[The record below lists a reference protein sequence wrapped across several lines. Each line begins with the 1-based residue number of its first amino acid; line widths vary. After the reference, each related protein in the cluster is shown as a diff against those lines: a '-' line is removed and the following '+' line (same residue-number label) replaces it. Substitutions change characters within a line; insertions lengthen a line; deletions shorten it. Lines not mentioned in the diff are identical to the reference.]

1 MNRNGSVQA
10 THLDLDAIEDAV
22 VHLADG
28 RARAVLEVGS
38 RNFGL
43 QGEAEQDAL
52 IAGFAAFLNS
62 LSFPVQI
69 LVRVLPIDFAGYL
82 QTLERRGPDLPA
94 GLDELAGDH
103 IAFFRTLARRR
114 TLLERRFY
122 LVVPAE
128 VAWSQAGFR
137 FLPWPGAWK
146 PADLGTDVH
155 HQLSTR
161 CDAIQR
167 ELGRCG
173 LTVRRLGSAELAQLF
188 VACWS
193 PDRAR
198 LQRLKHDLTASTG
211 LLVQTSRHPERRS

>member
-10 THLDLDAIEDAV
+10 THVDLEAIEDDVARMV
-22 VHLADG
+22 G
-28 RARAVLEVGS
+28 GQSRAVLEVGS

-43 QGEAEQDAL
+43 QGEDEQDAL
-52 IAGFAAFLNS
+52 IGGFATFLNS
-62 LSFPVQI
+62 LRFPVQI
-69 LVRVLPIDFAGYL
+69 LVRVLPIDLAGYL

-94 GLDELAGDH
+94 GLAELADDH
-103 IAFFRTLARRR
+103 LAFLLTLACRR

-128 VAWSQAGFR
+128 GERDFAGFR
-137 FLPWPGAWK
+137 FLRWPGARK
-146 PADLGTDVH
+146 PADLGTDIQ
-155 HQLSTR
+155 HQLTAR

-173 LTVRRLGSAELAQLF
+173 LTVRRLGNAELVQLY

-193 PDRAR
+193 PERAR
-198 LQRLKHDLTASTG
+198 LERLKHDLTASTG
-211 LLVQTSRHPERRS
+211 LLVQTSRHTERRS